1 MRTVNNKEG
10 DDRFGTLAERYAAR
24 EVYDRDYESIGKVDD
39 LFPDEADNPEYI
51 GVGLGFTGTMS
62 SLIPWEIVET
72 RLEIEE
78 PEPTAPIGP
87 NRGRRRAE
95 GEALRG

>member
-1 MRTVNNKEG
+1 VRTVNNKEG
-10 DDRFGTLAERYAAR
+10 DDRFGTLAERYTAY

-39 LFPDEADNPEYI
+39 LFPDEVDNPVNM
-51 GVGLGFTGTMS
+51 GAVLGLTGTMS
-62 SLIPWEIVET
+62 PPIPWETVEA

-87 NRGRRRAE
+87 NCGRRRVA